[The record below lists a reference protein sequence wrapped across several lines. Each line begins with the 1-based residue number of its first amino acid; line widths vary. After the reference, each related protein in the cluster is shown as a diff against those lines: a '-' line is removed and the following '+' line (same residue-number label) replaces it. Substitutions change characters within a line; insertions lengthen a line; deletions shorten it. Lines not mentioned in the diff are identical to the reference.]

1 MAAQWSGDFN
11 AAELSAEIQRNDTK
25 RSGYI
30 ESDVL
35 FELLETIDF
44 PVYGAILRRL
54 LDNCCRNPNLIEYF
68 CVLFIKEGH
77 L

>member
-11 AAELSAEIQRNDTK
+11 AAELSSEIQRNDTR
-25 RSGYI
+25 RSGYV

-35 FELLETIDF
+35 VELLENFDF

-54 LDNCCRNPNLIEYF
+54 LDNCCRNTNLIEYSR
-68 CVLFIKEGH
+68 VV
-77 L
+77 